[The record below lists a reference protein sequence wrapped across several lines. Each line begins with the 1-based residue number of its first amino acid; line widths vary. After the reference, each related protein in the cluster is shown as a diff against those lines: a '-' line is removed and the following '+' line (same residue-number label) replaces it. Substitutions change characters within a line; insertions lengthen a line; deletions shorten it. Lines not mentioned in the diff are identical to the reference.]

1 MKKLV
6 LTAVASLACL
16 AAFAQGKVNFQNDSL
31 HLAYWGPTAG
41 SLAGLPVNADSLA
54 GGITG
59 IAADLYMGTSS
70 SSLFL
75 YQTTAFSPLATG
87 PGKWLASQTL
97 ANPGVMGNPSTPG
110 IAGGTSVFVEV
121 VIRSTEKGANPTFD
135 PANASQF
142 TAWGSSAMFN
152 FTLGSGITYPLMW
165 NQTAG
170 NWPLGTWNMDNYGAG
185 SRGAILV
192 NVVPEP
198 TTAALAG
205 LGAAALL
212 IFRRRK

>member
-16 AAFAQGKVNFQNDSL
+16 AAFAQGKINFQNDSL

-41 SLAGLPVNADSLA
+41 ALAGLPVNADSLA

-70 SSLFL
+70 SSLAL

-87 PGKWLASQTL
+87 PGKWLAAQTL
-97 ANPGVMGNPSTPG
+97 AQGNTVNPSAPSIG
-110 IAGGTSVFVEV
+110 GGTSVFVEV
-121 VIRSTEKGANPTFD
+121 VIRSTEKGANLTFD
-135 PANASQF
+135 PANGSQF
-142 TAWGSSAMFN
+142 IAWGASSMFN

-165 NQTAG
+165 NQTSG

-185 SRGAILV
+185 SRGSILV